1 MASLETLKSRRPH
14 HYPFHVAH
22 HSRWSDND
30 MYSHVNNSIY
40 IHLFDTVVNTYLI
53 RHCNLHPPTSPQ
65 IGLVVHSHCD
75 YMAPVSFPVVL
86 DLGLRVR
93 KVGQSSVV
101 YEIGIFEEGDG
112 EVKAVGEFVHVFVE
126 RGTMKPSVKGMNEE
140 LRKGLE
146 RLAVTDP
153 EAERDRD
160 GGGEKGKAKL

>member
-1 MASLETLKSRRPH
+1 
-14 HYPFHVAH
+14 
-22 HSRWSDND
+22 

-93 KVGQSSVV
+93 KVGRSSVV

-140 LRKGLE
+140 LRRGLE

-160 GGGEKGKAKL
+160 SGGEKGKAKL